1 MFGADRYSTFIV
13 NFKFDASKTSKEVV
27 TANQQFY
34 TSVYHDGAMSRLA
47 CFLAM
52 GVELIEHVTSVLATA
67 PKLLFLFSVKKF
79 VLKRVFATWL
89 NTTSSQIVLLLYA

>member
-52 GVELIEHVTSVLATA
+52 GVELIEHVTCVLAAA
-67 PKLLFLFSVKKF
+67 PTLLFCF
-79 VLKRVFATWL
+79 
-89 NTTSSQIVLLLYA
+89 Q